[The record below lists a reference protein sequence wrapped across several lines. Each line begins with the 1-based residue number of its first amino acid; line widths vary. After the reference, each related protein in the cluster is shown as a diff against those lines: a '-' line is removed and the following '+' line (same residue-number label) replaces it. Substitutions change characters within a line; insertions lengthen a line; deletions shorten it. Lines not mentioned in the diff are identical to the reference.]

1 MYDFLINEN
10 INKLDLKQIKEFGF
24 KQGIELTNSELDIIY
39 DTIKNHW
46 RTFLH
51 GNPKPILED
60 LKCKVR
66 PLTYNK
72 IETLYIEAKNKYIK

>member
-1 MYDFLINEN
+1 MYDFLINEYV
-10 INKLDLKQIKEFGF
+10 NKLDLKQIKEFGF

-39 DTIKNHW
+39 NTIKNHW

-60 LKCKVR
+60 LKNNVR

-72 IETLYIEAKNKYIK
+72 IETLYVEARNKYLK